1 MKGERR
7 YLNGKLDVNG
17 FVSLNFKLHFII
29 FIQNV
34 KSQLHNGSFC
44 FLIYLRICTLTRKG
58 PQIHFNTQVP
68 GSVYKYDVT
77 DWTTN
82 HILDRGQTFYVTHEI
97 RVLMLIIE
105 PQIKLQ
111 SQMASSAKNIF
122 RSSACINKLNSAAVE
137 MNRIL
142 LINSLTVRIR
152 IRNE

>member
-68 GSVYKYDVT
+68 GSVYKYNVT
-77 DWTTN
+77 D
-82 HILDRGQTFYVTHEI
+82 
-97 RVLMLIIE
+97 
-105 PQIKLQ
+105 
-111 SQMASSAKNIF
+111 
-122 RSSACINKLNSAAVE
+122 
-137 MNRIL
+137 
-142 LINSLTVRIR
+142 
-152 IRNE
+152 

>member
-58 PQIHFNTQVP
+58 PQIHFNTQV
-68 GSVYKYDVT
+68 
-77 DWTTN
+77 
-82 HILDRGQTFYVTHEI
+82 
-97 RVLMLIIE
+97 
-105 PQIKLQ
+105 Q
-111 SQMASSAKNIF
+111 S
-122 RSSACINKLNSAAVE
+122 INT
-137 MNRIL
+137 M
-142 LINSLTVRIR
+142 SLTEPRTTSLTEVKLFM
-152 IRNE
+152 

>member
-34 KSQLHNGSFC
+34 KSQLRNGSFC
-44 FLIYLRICTLTRKG
+44 FLIYLRIYTLTRKG
-58 PQIHFNTQVP
+58 PQIHFISIPRFQVQSINTM
-68 GSVYKYDVT
+68 SLT
-77 DWTTN
+77 D

-122 RSSACINKLNSAAVE
+122 ISSACINKLNSAAVE

>member
-7 YLNGKLDVNG
+7 YLSKWQTWREW
-17 FVSLNFKLHFII
+17 FRFIKLHFII
-29 FIQNV
+29 FIPNV

-44 FLIYLRICTLTRKG
+44 FLIYPRTCTLTRKG
-58 PQIHFNTQVP
+58 QQIHFNTQVP
-68 GSVYKYDVT
+68 GSVYKYNVT